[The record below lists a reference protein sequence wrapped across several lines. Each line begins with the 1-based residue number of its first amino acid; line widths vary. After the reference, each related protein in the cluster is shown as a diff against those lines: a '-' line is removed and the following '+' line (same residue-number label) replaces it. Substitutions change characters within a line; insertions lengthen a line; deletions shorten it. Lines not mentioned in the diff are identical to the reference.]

1 MTLTDD
7 EKAEDEQWLYI
18 NELERDYYAQ
28 RKKLTDKELLTLFP
42 EAKIVL
48 PDKIREWENKKL
60 VLLEEIRS
68 RLKSLKECAQN
79 DFELWL
85 GKKWLELNEGQKL
98 LNAERHII
106 RLKRLLWISSGKIVE
121 GRLTDEQIRI
131 ANQAPLAD
139 LYGQRL
145 RRNGKTLVGLCPFHQ
160 EKHASFTIYITTNT
174 YKCYGCGEQGD
185 TIKFLMAL
193 HGYSFKEAVRYLTG
207 E

>member
-1 MTLTDD
+1 VTLTDD